1 MKIRSNDYLVTQIL
15 ILIQN
20 VTCIDFTK
28 RINGLDDKECEK
40 FAHELF
46 KLNKRLECTEWIVW
60 WKSRN

>member
-1 MKIRSNDYLVTQIL
+1 MTIRSNDYLVTQIL

-46 KLNKRLECTEWIVW
+46 KLNKRLECTE
-60 WKSRN
+60 